1 VHRTAS
7 NRVTSS
13 CHCAFDT
20 HWPIGRDSSRFDERG
35 EEKTVRLTQLRI
47 ENLRNIEA
55 LELELSPGFNLFCG
69 PNGAGKTSILESAYL
84 LSHARSFRTAQTNTL
99 IRHNADKF
107 NIFARI
113 ERVAGPIQV
122 GLTRHESGWSA
133 KVNNDNITTLSSML
147 KEYAQV
153 CFEPGTHAL
162 ISGGSEERRG
172 FLDWGVFHVEQGF
185 MTLVRQFRR
194 ALQQRNAALKQGGS
208 DAELDGWDAELAG
221 AGQALTDMRSKYFR
235 DYSQA
240 LAEVLSNYLPE
251 LGAASAQYAQ
261 GWPDGV
267 LLQDSLRQVRS
278 LDRARGYSSRGP
290 HRADWS
296 IRFVGAPLREH
307 LSRGQ
312 EKLCALACVLAQAKL
327 YASARGEWPVIA
339 LDDLSSELDPAHQ
352 RVVVAALSTSGA
364 QVLISAI
371 DVPASLR
378 ETNAASHMFHVE
390 HGRART
396 LL

>member
-1 VHRTAS
+1 
-7 NRVTSS
+7 
-13 CHCAFDT
+13 
-20 HWPIGRDSSRFDERG
+20 
-35 EEKTVRLTQLRI
+35 VRLTQLRI

-55 LELELSPGFNLFCG
+55 LELELSPGFNVFCG

-99 IRHNADKF
+99 IRRNADNF

-113 ERVAGPIQV
+113 ERVAGPMQV

-162 ISGGSEERRG
+162 ISGGSEERRR
-172 FLDWGVFHVEQGF
+172 FLDWGVFHVEQSF
-185 MTLVRQFRR
+185 MVMVRQFRC
-194 ALQQRNAALKQGGS
+194 ALRQRNAALKQGGS
-208 DAELDGWDAELAG
+208 DAELDGWDAELVG

-235 DYSQA
+235 NYSQA

-251 LGAASAQYAQ
+251 LGDPSAQYAQ

-267 LLQDSLRQVRS
+267 LLHESLRQVRS

-296 IRFVGAPLREH
+296 IHFVGAPLREH

-327 YASARGEWPVIA
+327 YANARGEWPVIA

-352 RVVVAALSTSGA
+352 RVVVAALSASGA

-371 DVPASLR
+371 DVPACLR
-378 ETNAASHMFHVE
+378 ETKAPSHMFHVE
-390 HGRART
+390 HGRARS